1 MTSVC
6 LQGNCL
12 QLMKGLENKSVDLF
26 VCDLPYGCL
35 KPQKKV
41 ISKCL
46 HTSVWD
52 EKIDLDEFW
61 IQIKRLCKNDKTPV
75 IMFCSTKFGND
86 LINSNPSWFRYDLI
100 LNKNRGAAGFLS
112 ANKMP
117 LRSHELIY
125 VFSKKGANYNRLDE
139 HVEGKK
145 AYTNNQPERNGGRC
159 YTLQLHTPVKQ
170 TDGKRCPLS
179 VINIKMN
186 EYGRKHPT
194 AKPIE
199 IYDWIIKRYSNEG
212 DTVLDPTAGSFNS
225 GVSALALNRNYIGM
239 ELNEEYYNKNKLD

>member
-139 HVEGKK
+139 YEEGKK
-145 AYTNNQPERNGGRC
+145 AYN
-159 YTLQLHTPVKQ
+159 HTRGVVKSKVYGLKTMVTKTEQ
-170 TDGKRCPLS
+170 EEGKRCSLS

-186 EYGRKHPT
+186 GYGKKHPT
-194 AKPIE
+194 AKPTE